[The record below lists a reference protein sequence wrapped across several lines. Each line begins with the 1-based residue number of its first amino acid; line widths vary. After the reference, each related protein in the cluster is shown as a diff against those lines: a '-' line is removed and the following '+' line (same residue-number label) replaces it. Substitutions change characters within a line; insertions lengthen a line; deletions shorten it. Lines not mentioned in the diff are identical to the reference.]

1 MAEEKKT
8 PETKKDV
15 EQNTSEAQPVYLKKE
30 NTGNNRME
38 EAAEAAQKG
47 AQAATDSAKQAFV
60 KVKERSEWSN
70 PFVVVITAIVLLV
83 AVRVLFGTIFD
94 KFFGFV
100 GELLLAAVKQ
110 GAWPIVFA
118 GFIIYYRKE
127 IRELLNRLGRKD

>member
-15 EQNTSEAQPVYLKKE
+15 EQNTSEAQPVDSKKE

-38 EAAEAAQKG
+38 EAAQKG

-83 AVRVLFGTIFD
+83 AVRVLFGNIFD